1 MRQLLILFACLAML
15 LCAGCESGRPIC
27 GATLCVDGRVLL
39 KSELADGEYD
49 QVRVDESGL
58 LAFIGDATPAGPDET
73 TPDETIS
80 EQLKELTGIPTV

>member
-49 QVRVDESGL
+49 SVSVDESGL
-58 LAFIGDATPAGPDET
+58 LAFLGKTPRTHNPAK
-73 TPDETIS
+73 
-80 EQLKELTGIPTV
+80 L

>member
-1 MRQLLILFACLAML
+1 MRHLTILLAFLVML
-15 LCAGCESGRPIC
+15 MATGCESGRPIC
-27 GATLCVDGRVLL
+27 GATLCVDGSVLL

-49 QVRVDESGL
+49 QVSVDESGL

-73 TPDETIS
+73 TPDDTIS